1 MAALATLEAI
11 APAAAAARRLARAAA
26 VATRAAPVGAAPA
39 LALVRTIAGPM
50 PLLAADEARV
60 LAASARR
67 GSGRTSRSRRSGAAA
82 LGGHLV
88 APLEEVA
95 RVALVVLAARVLL
108 RARRADAQRAAAL
121 FALALRELLLL
132 GLVRFGLVV
141 GGAVLRG
148 TRVLLRS
155 DAPATPSPRRIKRH
169 GSFTRA
175 Q

>member
-1 MAALATLEAI
+1 
-11 APAAAAARRLARAAA
+11 
-26 VATRAAPVGAAPA
+26 
-39 LALVRTIAGPM
+39 M

-60 LAASARR
+60 NAAAARR
-67 GSGRTSRSRRSGAAA
+67 GSGRTGRSRRSGAAA

-95 RVALVVLAARVLL
+95 RVAPAGIESRRRRRAEISEARRHRRDACSRRWKDAARRLVVLAARVLL

-121 FALALRELLLL
+121 LALAGREFLLL